1 MIDCADAHCRSVL
14 VLRNDAGELAR
25 MTAWIL
31 EVCKAASLS
40 PKTAFAVQLCL
51 DEVVTNIIQ
60 HGKGEARA
68 SEIVA
73 SLTREQARIVLS
85 VEDDGAAFDPT
96 GMPAPERQESLDDF
110 PVGGLG
116 IHLIRQFASAVDYR
130 REGGRNRLRLTFAGA

>member
-1 MIDCADAHCRSVL
+1 MIGCADAPYRSAL

-31 EVCKAASLS
+31 EVCNAAGLP

-51 DEVVTNIIQ
+51 DEVVSNIIQ

-73 SLTREQARIVLS
+73 SLTREPVGIVLA

-96 GMPAPERQESLDDF
+96 GTPAPRRRESLDDF
-110 PVGGLG
+110 PIGGLG
-116 IHLIRQFASAVDYR
+116 IHLIRQFANVVEYQ
-130 REGGRNRLRLTFAGA
+130 REGGRNRLRLTFAAA